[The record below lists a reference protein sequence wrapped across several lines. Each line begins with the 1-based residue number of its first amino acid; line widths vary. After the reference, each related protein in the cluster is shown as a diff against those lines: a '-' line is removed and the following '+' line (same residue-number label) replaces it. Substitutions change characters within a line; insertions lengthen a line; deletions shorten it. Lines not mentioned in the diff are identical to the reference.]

1 MVDKVVITEEENNPS
16 VEEQAKAQEAPAQE
30 APVETS
36 NERPEWLP
44 EKFANAE
51 ELAKA
56 YGALEKKMSSKPEEP
71 VKEADLKIQS
81 EEEIKLV
88 S

>member
-16 VEEQAKAQEAPAQE
+16 VEEQAKGTRSSSQERQ
-30 APVETS
+30 S
-36 NERPEWLP
+36 RLQPEWFP

-51 ELAKA
+51 ELAK
-56 YGALEKKMSSKPEEP
+56 LM
-71 VKEADLKIQS
+71 VHLKRKCQVNQKS
-81 EEEIKLV
+81 QLR

>member
-1 MVDKVVITEEENNPS
+1 MVDKVITEEENNPS
-16 VEEQAKAQEAPAQE
+16 VEEQAKQQEEILWKE
-30 APVETS
+30 AANHNQTS

-56 YGALEKKMSSKPEEP
+56 YGALETRKCQVNQKS
-71 VKEADLKIQS
+71 Q
-81 EEEIKLV
+81 
-88 S
+88 